1 MSVNDEWEKAL
12 NGYAN
17 IKWNPKQKQPKSP
30 VGGVKKSDERYEPL
44 VGGLINGLNGLERT
58 AYQALGGINAQLA
71 GWSANQ
77 QTRHTGDIERYKQS
91 YENNPV
97 LRKTAMTPEE
107 YEKRRLENPSF
118 WGQVLG
124 GVDQK
129 TKFTKEQAE
138 ELRQKW
144 MLEEEKPWM
153 DKANAVEDVRYTR
166 MPANALEK
174 VGVDLATNAPQLG
187 EAALSGAALG
197 SVLGPAGS
205 ALGAGLSMAKNIY
218 GAAYGDERRKG
229 RSIDASH
236 GAAVADTLY
245 QMPFE
250 YVGASRIFKAIPGL
264 RRAFGKLSP
273 QGKSKFGEWLK
284 TVRTEGSTEFLQ
296 QYGDSSADDI
306 ADAIE
311 TGKFQQ
317 DFEAGAKV
325 MGDIAYENAFGE
337 NAGKNLEEAAYAGLL
352 GGIMGGA
359 THGAGMAID
368 ALGRKLAGNPN
379 ITQADLEQAVD
390 EAGQDIA
397 QDGDSSFGNDALNF
411 LANQT
416 DVQLTEGQARNLAA
430 AMAGNA
436 FQESGYDSTVENGIG
451 AYGSFQHL
459 GDRKD
464 ALFNFAEENGLDP
477 SSRQAQIAFAW
488 KEMMTEGTLENQ
500 AFQEIMALGD
510 NQPEAA
516 AVIFRKLFE
525 RPGEEEAN
533 DEARMAEAR
542 RVHDRATK
550 AREWLT
556 NKRDMMDMDRADAD
570 SVYDTINQI
579 LTESTDEQ
587 LLEQAKAFGFR
598 EEQEKDVNDQR
609 QRAEQSIEQNA
620 PQETPKATPQP
631 QGQAGQL
638 ALIQTENTQAPQ
650 AQQQPVQGME
660 TVNKDRTAPHI
671 DRNKANKGNFNNRGN
686 YNGRLDAPQ
695 NKRVES
701 PIRNQGQSAPILQQ
715 GENQNA
721 ENLQTQTTERRENR
735 ENLNENTQPQQT
747 QTAENQATPQN
758 PQGNEVT
765 PTLAPSNQGTAG
777 IAQSTPKIASNGQ
790 NEITSK
796 VNGKALVKATEG
808 NTRVVSGESENV
820 GEQGIKGDIALD
832 RDGTVSAFKKA
843 VNGILA
849 KLKAGNVSQTRQK
862 LTEARSKAIIRIA
875 ERKNNKEISEEMAD
889 RLENRIDEIVTEA
902 KETLNKA
909 SNDMLKDAFG
919 MGRGIPSIFNKD
931 AVEKIASNKKV
942 KDIVDKMPKA
952 EEEKQSKKAEN
963 NSEAKRETKD
973 DGKKDKNPNKEETA
987 EAKKPSQKEEKFTN
1001 ETVDKKDTEKAKTIE
1016 KEEAKA
1022 PQEKPKKTKAQQKA
1036 DAEKEIKTQ
1045 IETLATQLNNL
1056 ARKIENNDIMKEDN
1070 SNVSNKEESE
1080 NVPER
1085 SAGLS
1090 GTVGM
1095 GESRSS
1101 EGEGTR
1107 NENTVEGN
1115 SKDEGGNSG
1124 RELREKSSSNAGT
1137 DEGKT
1142 ERSVSDT
1149 PTERV
1154 GNGRDDSARNESGG
1168 IEPTVKVENVEKDIA
1183 VGKVK
1188 NARDTSGNDY
1198 IPTKAETENRS
1209 PKKRCEANIDAIAVL
1224 KKLET
1229 ENRKATPTEQ
1239 EILAGYS
1246 GWGGLSFAFD
1256 ERSSSYSPE
1265 TNQKL
1270 RDLLTETEYAEA
1282 KSEIISAFYT
1292 PPFVIQAMW
1301 KLANRLG
1308 FKGGRVLDP
1317 SCGVANFFTYMPT
1330 EMKGNSTALQ
1340 GIDKSPIPARIAAQL
1355 FQSQK
1360 YKVDNSSYEK
1370 FARGDNFYD
1379 LAITNVPFSSS
1390 IYPVDKAVKGSYNL
1404 QDYYFAKSLQKVR
1417 PGGLIIFMTTHSTMD
1432 GTSSWQIRR
1441 ELSLKTEFLGAIR
1454 LPSNLFDK
1462 AGAGVIS
1469 DIVVL
1474 RKLNE
1479 GEGVNKE
1486 SWGNYAKKKDKKGF
1500 EVNDTEYWK
1509 AADEA
1514 GGWKRVNNYWNE
1526 HPENVVGKVETTKGR
1541 YGGKDIV
1548 VKTENEA
1555 ETQKLLDDAVNRF
1568 AENVYQPRVA
1578 KPLNTVERVTETVD
1592 PSVRYVGDIYENSD
1606 GQWVKAVFD
1615 KDVGRI
1621 TGEVFPT
1628 SKQAQVGA
1636 FMAINKAQ
1644 NDLMIAEVTPET
1656 TDKDLTEKRKALNTA
1671 YDKYLAKYG
1680 ALNEKSTLSLVDE
1693 FPQIGRMLALENYTP
1708 PASKKR
1714 GAKGTIKKAEIFTK
1728 RVLYPEGINVK
1739 VETPE
1744 DALIASIQKFGRI
1757 DLEYMGNAIGSTQA
1771 DLVSNLSDK
1780 IIKDPLDE
1788 RYVLLDEY
1796 LSGNVRAKLLIA
1808 ENAAETDPDMK
1819 RNVELLKKVVP
1830 KDVEITDISIPL
1842 GSPVVTQEETQ
1853 EFVDHMLGVRDAVTV
1868 KFNPVAGIW
1877 DVKRG
1882 SRNGYLTHQTDYID
1896 YGVYIDSRNRAD
1908 SAKLI
1913 EACLNTTDISNW
1925 GMFKVGEE
1933 DSAEMRKAREE
1944 AQQQAQLIREKIDR
1958 EFKQWIEANAEVSAR
1973 VKEAYNLKFNAFAPR
1988 KYDGSILSVNTTKHT
2003 PYAHQLNGALRAIMS
2018 KATLLNHCVGSGKS
2032 LTMMIAGME
2041 MKRMGLA
2048 NKIVYALPKNVVK
2061 QFEKEF
2067 YEDFP
2072 TAKILVLSSETL
2084 PRAPRTITYD
2094 LVPKYDIDGKT
2105 QLKDDDGVLI
2115 YEKKP
2120 VTKEEEARRRAILA
2134 RRNATLQK
2142 IKTNDWDAILV
2153 SHNTFENIPVS
2164 DDVLIDFYQ
2173 KEIKRYEDALEQE
2186 EFEKTRRSDRKGR
2199 TARRIQ
2205 ELLEKYRNMLTEA
2218 LEGKEK
2224 YDVGMDTFETL
2235 GIDQI
2240 FVDESDLFK
2249 NLGFLT
2255 SLSQVK
2261 GVSTTGSGRAMDMFL
2276 KTQYLLH
2283 EPSAHGV
2290 VFATGTPIS
2299 NSISEAYT
2307 LCRYL
2312 APDEL
2317 ERLGCNSFDQFA
2329 KLFVNIAPAE
2339 EPKLDGSGYQYKT
2352 KVVGIRNAPE
2362 CFRMI
2367 NQFMDTKTVE
2377 DLPYIKERL
2386 PKARRTTI
2394 TVKEPAVL
2402 SKFKGGLASRIKGF
2416 KGKFGKELPLIESRS
2431 RASIE
2436 HFKETGEYL
2445 KVRDGYLKVAQDYKD
2460 ITLCPYIYDSTL
2472 TGEEAFG
2479 RVWACA
2485 DKAAEVYKKTTETK
2499 GTQVIFCDSSTPK
2512 KGEWSVYEELKQR
2525 LIAQGIPENEI
2536 AFVHDAG
2543 NNEAKRQEIFNAVRD
2558 GRIRILIGSTEKM
2571 GAGTNMQDRLVALHH
2586 LDAPWRPRDIEQREG
2601 RILRNGNKNKE
2612 VDIFTYVTEGSY
2624 DMNLYNLLST
2634 KQSVFSQILHG
2645 SEDVRETDTEGVDNN
2660 NFAEI
2665 EKLANNDP
2673 TQVMYLEKQ
2682 QQLRRLEAEKAGD
2695 VAAKTH
2701 AAFVVN
2707 SYGEKIARDEADLA
2721 DSKKDVAEAEKI
2733 GDKFTIKILG
2743 DIYTDREKATDAFK
2757 KALQD
2762 VVKTLATE
2770 FSKETLSGRY
2780 ANIADVYVQPIPI
2793 AKIGSF
2799 DISVGI
2805 SQYFANNHDEN
2816 NTELIIQ
2823 GAVRYGYGTVS
2834 AVGAWNAIHS
2844 LPTMVKEDAE
2854 ANLALDQKELEQA
2867 HATLDRKF
2875 DKDGEIEKLKKE
2887 VADLRDAINKAG
2899 GKSFSTETDDVKALT
2914 KTVQAVYEQDLTD
2927 REKGLIA
2934 FGRKMG
2940 VTVSFFTGDSRLH
2953 GWQNGDAIFLNRDMT
2968 RDVNQVFWHETFH
2981 WLKRNNPKLYEAL
2994 EKAVLQNDDIAAQ
3007 VKAWQEKTGRTNLTE
3022 EEAIEEMLAD
3032 AMLDASTRGKFFE
3045 TLGITHPTLVQK
3057 LIKWIRNTYRALVDQ
3072 FRHTEGFKPEAGL
3085 TNTQIDRM
3093 SKELDKIADK
3103 LVDGNGNKLFSRDAK
3118 ENLKEN
3124 TVKDVQYVDGVKY
3137 LVTNKN
3143 LKDTDSVEIVD
3154 IPAFDEKEDFNVFV
3168 KRVATYLKDKELV
3181 IEKDAIK
3188 VLPANHDDRN
3198 HFAKS
3203 DHPDTRN
3210 VPTVRKAMFALEEK
3224 IDELFAKG
3232 VYVEEQPDKH
3242 IDEKENRKPRNFVQ
3256 VYAAARYKGEVYR
3269 IKLTGT
3275 KRITKSKKVKAIKPY
3290 NLQVK
3295 TKIPLSAIKKGASP
3309 QGSQDNNLRDLH
3321 GAHAPDTV
3329 SVPNL
3334 MTGVKDLDLN
3344 PYVINGQL
3352 QYEPSI
3358 LEGIQAEEKAKEIIG
3373 KPKFSVDL
3381 SDLAEG
3387 KVLNDA
3393 LKNAMASRVQEKMEI
3408 MKESDAAHYLG
3419 KYIPKQPKARP
3430 NVSYDTNYGKKK
3442 RDKAWELLNYGVLAY
3457 IRSPSRLANPII
3469 KQIYTWAED
3478 AKRTQNKFYSKWT
3491 EKHKE
3496 ILDLVQD
3503 AKDYAGYV
3511 DVLLTEDSD
3520 KRVFSDG
3527 ELRSLGY
3534 SDKVIKAHKKVRDLL
3549 QEIRAEVAKIYQAE
3563 HVETKNFK
3571 SKAEADFWAKNPM
3584 FKNVEVK
3591 AMNKENGT
3599 VWQVKYT
3606 TPQYVERTTEVNIQL
3621 LDELKRRQ
3629 QPQGNDPADVY
3640 ILEWQ
3645 DHQEEITGATT
3656 FTVKYL
3662 ESRNKLANLDQYIP
3676 HFFHEFLVIEVKN
3689 GTRRVVGSGTTLN
3702 EAVAVANNLAAG
3714 SKAQFFIAPKG
3725 FAYEDSTQALGI
3737 VGDKDLSNLSET
3749 LKAELEV
3756 SLEEARE
3763 AVKGNSHHIFLSALQ
3778 HRKGAKGWETNMRWV
3793 IQHHISNT
3801 ARYCALEPFKQMA
3814 MNLFERRFG
3823 SFSDSYSGK
3832 VIPDFTKGLI
3842 NSVLGVPSK
3851 AEEITNAILSCLP
3864 IFENVPR
3871 PSRAVTS
3878 SIVGAMAVLKLGVS
3892 PAAAFINLTQFVN
3905 LQGYIGSEWTLKGMN
3920 AAWNLSEADTRL
3932 LEELGTREEAGLET
3946 VDVSEET
3953 ELIVGRFSKE
3963 LKALKAA
3970 ADKSMVLFTKAESFL
3985 RTASILG
3992 AYRKALAEGKTER
4005 AARAYALEINRNVN
4019 FNYGVEDAPRM
4030 FRALQGSVVGDMFLQ
4045 FKKYGFKELEVIGDM
4060 LTNKNIPKS
4069 QKLMFFGEYFLLGG
4083 LFNSIPFQ
4091 DLILALLGFALDEDD
4106 PEAEMKKWLMEF
4118 GKDNWAK
4125 RQLALIGMYG
4135 LGGAAGVDISQR
4147 VGFRSLVPEAENPF
4161 GVTGSTI
4168 AQVANAL
4175 MNGDPIG
4182 MLKSTSPAL
4191 GNLASAYA
4199 GHNTD
4204 SKGRVSYTYKDPF
4217 ERVVRA
4223 AGFRT
4228 TGEALSVDKQR
4239 ILNEDRSQREKQRK
4253 EAREAYFDNPSAEN
4267 RRRLKELGYTD
4278 TQIKNLKPNDPTLE
4292 RTERMR
4298 KNLSKRE
4305 QKEFKEILEW

>member
-516 AVIFRKLFE
+516 AVIYRKLFE

-542 RVHDRATK
+542 RVHDRAAK

-570 SVYDTINQI
+570 SVCDTINQI

-875 ERKNNKEISEEMAD
+875 ERKNNKEISEEMED

-1441 ELSLKTEFLGAIR
+1441 ELSLKTELLGAIR

-2733 GDKFTIKILG
+2733 GDKFTIEILG

-3103 LVDGNGNKLFSRDAK
+3103 LVDGNGNKLFEETTAQD
-3118 ENLKEN
+3118 
-3124 TVKDVQYVDGVKY
+3124 DGVKY
-3137 LVTNKN
+3137 
-3143 LKDTDSVEIVD
+3143 
-3154 IPAFDEKEDFNVFV
+3154 
-3168 KRVATYLKDKELV
+3168 
-3181 IEKDAIK
+3181 
-3188 VLPANHDDRN
+3188 
-3198 HFAKS
+3198 
-3203 DHPDTRN
+3203 
-3210 VPTVRKAMFALEEK
+3210 
-3224 IDELFAKG
+3224 
-3232 VYVEEQPDKH
+3232 
-3242 IDEKENRKPRNFVQ
+3242 
-3256 VYAAARYKGEVYR
+3256 
-3269 IKLTGT
+3269 
-3275 KRITKSKKVKAIKPY
+3275 
-3290 NLQVK
+3290 
-3295 TKIPLSAIKKGASP
+3295 
-3309 QGSQDNNLRDLH
+3309 
-3321 GAHAPDTV
+3321 
-3329 SVPNL
+3329 
-3334 MTGVKDLDLN
+3334 
-3344 PYVINGQL
+3344 
-3352 QYEPSI
+3352 
-3358 LEGIQAEEKAKEIIG
+3358 
-3373 KPKFSVDL
+3373 SVDF
-3381 SDLAEG
+3381 SDLSKG

-3393 LKNAMASRVQEKMEI
+3393 IKNAMASRVQEKMEI

-3606 TPQYVERTTEVNIQL
+3606 TSQYVERTTEVNIQL

-4253 EAREAYFDNPSAEN
+4253 EAREAYFDNPSVEN

-4292 RTERMR
+4292 RTDRMR